1 MNSSLAV
8 PREMS
13 ESCLA
18 SLECEIRRHLNFT
31 LAHGEDVTKPRYLYR
46 ALAIAVRDRLIE
58 QWRSTERRLQSEA
71 DKKVYYLSLEFLIG
85 RSLSNAVYNLDLD
98 DAARSALHDYGV
110 TLEEIAELELDA
122 GLGNGG
128 LGRLAACFLDS
139 CANLQ

>member
-58 QWRSTERRLQSEA
+58 QWRGTERRLQSEA

-98 DAARSALHDYGV
+98 DAARSAARLWG
-110 TLEEIAELELDA
+110 DA
-122 GLGNGG
+122 RRDRRTRTRRWTGQWRSGAAW
-128 LGRLAACFLDS
+128 RLVS
-139 CANLQ
+139 R